1 MKEYLCVKNRVIGS
15 GRPLVCVPVMEQTKD
30 GIVQKVKEMTAYK
43 VEMIEWRVDAF
54 SHADDLNAVREV
66 LAQLKPLVTD
76 TILVYTYRSKN
87 QGGLGGLSQDE
98 IYDLHEIAAEE
109 HIADFI
115 DVEFMEAKNAPKEIR
130 RLQEKGAYVIASHHD
145 FEQTPRADILE
156 MILERMHG
164 SNAAIVKLAVMP
176 NTVADVFTLLQE
188 TNEFHERYP
197 ETPVIT
203 MSMGS
208 LGCLSRVAG
217 ELAGSCVTFG
227 AFDKASAPG
236 QFPVDELG
244 TVLDILHARMKGE
257 THRC

>member
-30 GIVQKVKEMTAYK
+30 GIVQKVKEMTAHK

-115 DVEFMEAKNAPKEIR
+115 DEQNMEAKNA
-130 RLQEKGAYVIASHHD
+130 
-145 FEQTPRADILE
+145 
-156 MILERMHG
+156 
-164 SNAAIVKLAVMP
+164 
-176 NTVADVFTLLQE
+176 
-188 TNEFHERYP
+188 
-197 ETPVIT
+197 
-203 MSMGS
+203 
-208 LGCLSRVAG
+208 SR
-217 ELAGSCVTFG
+217 F
-227 AFDKASAPG
+227 
-236 QFPVDELG
+236 
-244 TVLDILHARMKGE
+244 
-257 THRC
+257 

>member
-1 MKEYLCVKNRVIGS
+1 MKEYLCVKNKVIGS
-15 GRPLVCVPVMEQTKD
+15 GKPLVCVPVLEKNKED
-30 GIVQKVKEMTAYK
+30 ILNKVKEMVESH

-54 SHADDLNAVREV
+54 EHANDLNAVRAV
-66 LAQLKPLVTD
+66 LEQLRPLVAD

-87 QGGLGGLSQDE
+87 QGGLGELSQDE

-109 HIADFI
+109 QIVDLI

-130 RLQEKGAYVIASHHD
+130 KLQEKGAYVIASHHD
-145 FEQTPRADILE
+145 FGQTPRADILE

-164 SNAAIVKLAVMP
+164 SDAAIVKLAVMP
-176 NTVADVFTLLQE
+176 NDVGDVLTLLQE
-188 TNEFHERYP
+188 TYRFHEKYP

-203 MSMGS
+203 MSMGP

-217 ELAGSCVTFG
+217 ELVGSCVTFG

-236 QFPVDELG
+236 QLPVEELD
-244 TVLDILHARMKGE
+244 TVLRILHDRMKGE
-257 THRC
+257 